1 MSCHMIY
8 QLLGLEQTSPAEE
21 VQRKY
26 QELREQV
33 IRQKNAATKVT
44 EQIRLQNRV
53 LELDDAYLDFQDSLN
68 A

>member
-1 MSCHMIY
+1 MSSHMIY